1 MFTILPKTV
10 RYAFVQSRSLC
21 QRRQQVYRYATWPWS
36 DTPSTS
42 PSWSKAVSDAEKI
55 VGYPTSFMS
64 LRCLLSDEI
73 SNVAM
78 LMRKLVGTRHPLLKT
93 ARGLVVDGKYNMQTR
108 GLLVLLIS
116 KSAGAAQSVF
126 NDLSDPDVVDGI
138 HKSQRTLAE
147 ITEMI
152 YTANLIHKGV
162 INLSALTPEDGP
174 AQDMEFGNKMAVL
187 SGDFLLASACT
198 GLAELNNTKVVEN
211 ISLAIGNLMESEFT
225 ELRDTDGK
233 PVLPST
239 VKFDDWVRQT
249 FLASGSLLARSCQSA
264 IELCNQDD
272 DVLKAAFAFG
282 ENMAYAHQMQEDL
295 KPFLKP
301 EDHLQEL
308 TLTSAP
314 VIKYLEHKSTQQRPL
329 GAINF
334 KKIVELVKESQALAE
349 CEQLCFEYGQKAKA
363 ALRVFP
369 ESDAHNALINIVNAT
384 AVS

>member
-1 MFTILPKTV
+1 MFLVLPQTV
-10 RYAFVQSRSLC
+10 RYAFVRSRPICPRCL
-21 QRRQQVYRYATWPWS
+21 QLRQHASWPWC
-36 DTPSTS
+36 DTSRKR

-108 GLLVLLIS
+108 GLIVLLIS
-116 KSAGAAQSVF
+116 KSAGAVQSVF
-126 NDLSDPDVVDGI
+126 HNSSDPDIVDGI

-225 ELRDTDGK
+225 DLRDKDGK
-233 PVLPST
+233 PVLPTSIR
-239 VKFDDWVRQT
+239 FDDWMQQT

-264 IELCNQDD
+264 MELCNHDKQ
-272 DVLKAAFAFG
+272 VLHAAFTFG

-295 KPFLKP
+295 KPFLNP
-301 EDHLQEL
+301 QDHLPEL

-314 VIKYLEHKSTQQRPL
+314 VIKYLEHSQTP
-329 GAINF
+329 IDTFNF
-334 KKIVELVKESQALAE
+334 KKIVSLVKESKAVEE
-349 CEQLCFEYGQKAKA
+349 CEQLCLEYGEKAKA
-363 ALRVFP
+363 ALNVFP
-369 ESDAHNALINIVNAT
+369 KSDAHNALINIVNAT

>member
-1 MFTILPKTV
+1 MHTIIAKTV
-10 RYAFVQSRSLC
+10 RCAFVQSKPLC
-21 QRRQQVYRYATWPWS
+21 RRCQLYRFATWPWS
-36 DTPSTS
+36 DTSSKP

-116 KSAGAAQSVF
+116 KSAGAAQNMF
-126 NDLSDPDVVDGI
+126 NDLSDPDIVDGI

-225 ELRDTDGK
+225 ELRDKDGK

-239 VKFDDWVRQT
+239 ATFDDWLRQT
-249 FLASGSLLARSCQSA
+249 FLASGSLLAKSCQSA
-264 IELCNQDD
+264 IELCNNDEH
-272 DVLKAAFAFG
+272 VLQAAFTFG

-295 KPFLKP
+295 KPFLNP
-301 EDHLQEL
+301 DDHLHEL
-308 TLTSAP
+308 SLTSAP
-314 VIKYLEHKSTQQRPL
+314 VIKYLEKETSNHKSL
-329 GAINF
+329 EANNF
-334 KKIVELVKESQALAE
+334 KKIVALVKESQAVTE
-349 CEQLCFEYGQKAKA
+349 CEQLCLEYGQEAKA
-363 ALRVFP
+363 VLSVFP
-369 ESDAHNALINIVNAT
+369 ESDAHNALVNIVNAT
-384 AVS
+384 SAS